1 MTVTPY
7 PPTTT
12 PSDAVTLLEQRQA
25 FGLQLRSLREEQ
37 HVTIDALA
45 QTTRISVAFIE
56 ALEAGELN
64 KLPGQVFVKGFV
76 RSITKALDRS
86 DVELLVSLDAVL
98 NPVKP
103 LSVLKV
109 EIKNKPVRQRSDRLA
124 KFLHNG
130 QSLLRR
136 GVLVQVALPA
146 LAVLVA
152 IYWLVTSAALHRM
165 ATHLRDHTISLGVT
179 PVKAL
184 QLKEVAAASSEP
196 PKPMENPGN
205 GEAASGPAGRLADAD
220 AVVAPPTAESILAS
234 APPSPNGAAV
244 KAADEPKS
252 EAAVNVPEPE
262 QRADGKATAT
272 AAKSSEPEA
281 TAAQVLELTV
291 SSAVKVRLDVDKGK
305 SLVKELEPDTYRF
318 TFAQKADVMIYDAA
332 AVKIAFNGKQLG
344 PLGAKGRIRRLSF
357 QAPAPTAK
365 KL

>member
-1 MTVTPY
+1 MTVMPY

-25 FGLQLRSLREEQ
+25 FGMQLRRLREEQ
-37 HVTIDALA
+37 RVTVDALA
-45 QTTRISVAFIE
+45 QTTRISVAFIQ
-56 ALEAGELN
+56 ALEAGDLN

-86 DVELLVSLDAVL
+86 DVELLASLDAVV

-165 ATHLRDHTISLGVT
+165 TMHLRDHTNSLGVT
-179 PVKAL
+179 PAKAL
-184 QLKEVAAASSEP
+184 QLKEVAATSSEP
-196 PKPMENPGN
+196 PKPMESPEK
-205 GEAASGPAGRLADAD
+205 GEGGASISPAGRLADAD
-220 AVVAPPTAESILAS
+220 AVVAPPTAELVL
-234 APPSPNGAAV
+234 PTVLPSLSGAAGNAADEPSSEAAVSEPTPEKKAAV
-244 KAADEPKS
+244 KAAAT
-252 EAAVNVPEPE
+252 EAI
-262 QRADGKATAT
+262 
-272 AAKSSEPEA
+272 SSEPG
-281 TAAQVLELTV
+281 AAQVLELTV

-357 QAPAPTAK
+357 QAPAPSAK
-365 KL
+365 KM

>member
-1 MTVTPY
+1 MTVMPY

-25 FGLQLRSLREEQ
+25 FGMQLRSLREEQ
-37 HVTIDALA
+37 RVTVDALA

-56 ALEAGELN
+56 ALEAGDLN

-76 RSITKALDRS
+76 RSIAKALDRS
-86 DVELLVSLDAVL
+86 DVELLASLDAVL

-165 ATHLRDHTISLGVT
+165 ATHLRDHTNSLGVT
-179 PVKAL
+179 PAKAL
-184 QLKEVAAASSEP
+184 QLKEVAATSPEP
-196 PKPMENPGN
+196 PKPLESRGKDE
-205 GEAASGPAGRLADAD
+205 GGAASSPAGHLADPGT
-220 AVVAPPTAESILAS
+220 VVAPPTAESVL
-234 APPSPNGAAV
+234 PSPSSAAG
-244 KAADEPKS
+244 KAADEPSS
-252 EAAVNVPEPE
+252 EATVSEPEPE
-262 QRADGKATAT
+262 KKAAVKAVAT
-272 AAKSSEPEA
+272 EAISSDPEA
-281 TAAQVLELTV
+281 AAAQVLELTV
-291 SSAVKVRLDVDKGK
+291 SSAVKVRLDVDKGR

-357 QAPAPTAK
+357 QAPAPSTK

>member
-1 MTVTPY
+1 MTVMPY

-25 FGLQLRSLREEQ
+25 FGMQLRSLREEQ
-37 HVTIDALA
+37 HVTVDALA

-56 ALEAGELN
+56 ALEAGDLN

-76 RSITKALDRS
+76 RSIAKALDRS
-86 DVELLVSLDAVL
+86 DANLLASLDAVL

-152 IYWLVTSAALHRM
+152 IYWLVTSAALHRI
-165 ATHLRDHTISLGVT
+165 ATHLRDHTNSLGVT
-179 PVKAL
+179 PAKAL
-184 QLKEVAAASSEP
+184 QLKEVAATSSEP
-196 PKPMENPGN
+196 PKPLESRGKDE
-205 GEAASGPAGRLADAD
+205 GGASSSPAGHLADPGT
-220 AVVAPPTAESILAS
+220 VVAPPTAESVL
-234 APPSPNGAAV
+234 PSPSSAAGKAADGPMSEATVSEPEPEKKAAV
-244 KAADEPKS
+244 KAVATEAISSDP
-252 EAAVNVPEPE
+252 EAA
-262 QRADGKATAT
+262 
-272 AAKSSEPEA
+272 
-281 TAAQVLELTV
+281 AAQVLELTV

-357 QAPAPTAK
+357 QAPAPSTK